1 MGDAA
6 RFIRDRSTLGR
17 SESADQLLRYL
28 SVNFVTDI
36 TYILSKSPMLVN

>member
-1 MGDAA
+1 ML
-6 RFIRDRSTLGR
+6 LGPSVTDPRR